1 MKTQIF
7 LSIIVIATILQ
18 HSSCVPNS
26 STSSCQSTFL
36 YKELVDTTVLF
47 SRCRPSPMPCEFI
60 SFLPDSTFDFTISS
74 GGCTGPWTS
83 TIYSGKVNFFNQ
95 GKQLE
100 LLPDSIF
107 VKTHSYDF
115 ENKIDLIDSLSADYA
130 FFESKNPLEEKE
142 FWVIPWKGSE
152 YLIEENY
159 LENFIIFTQDNY
171 EYHFREKHFEY
182 LKNDS
187 ITMQTDLELKAY
199 LDRGDLEYLFISE
212 NTSTEIIDSDT
223 AYIVDDDYKFQHQ
236 NTIYYLK
243 NGFKDSIFQNFI
255 FIGQS
260 SRCTLRVLESLEQK
274 ATAVAWN
281 GTKCEVGEN
290 IFLQKSKK
298 SK

>member
-1 MKTQIF
+1 MKTQIILF
-7 LSIIVIATILQ
+7 LIVIAAMFQLNSCVS
-18 HSSCVPNS
+18 HSSNP
-26 STSSCQSTFL
+26 SCQSTFL
-36 YKELVDTTVLF
+36 YKELLDTTVLF
-47 SRCRPSPMPCEFI
+47 SRYRPSPMPSEFI
-60 SFLPDSTFDFTISS
+60 SFYPDSTFEFAFYS

-83 TIYSGKVNFFNQ
+83 TIYSGKAKFFNQ
-95 GKQLE
+95 GRQLE

-130 FFESKNPLEEKE
+130 FFKSKNPLEEKE

-152 YLIEENY
+152 YLIEKKY

-171 EYHFREKHFEY
+171 EYHFRKKHFKY

-187 ITMQTDLELKAY
+187 ITLQTDLELKSY
-199 LDRGDLEYLFISE
+199 LDQSDLEYLFISE
-212 NTSTEIIDSDT
+212 NLSTEIMDSDT
-223 AYIVDDDYKFQHQ
+223 AYIVDDDYRFQYQ

-274 ATAVAWN
+274 ATGVAWN
-281 GTKCEVGEN
+281 GTKCEVGEKV
-290 IFLQKSKK
+290 FLQKPKK